1 MKISLGK
8 HRHGWEDRKIDLK
21 EIGNQDVEKIHLAQD
36 QDNKWALVNELFGP
50 IKSRAFPDYIVITTV
65 NNNTNSNTVVTIII
79 GSC

>member
-36 QDNKWALVNELFGP
+36 QDNK
-50 IKSRAFPDYIVITTV
+50 
-65 NNNTNSNTVVTIII
+65 
-79 GSC
+79 